1 MNKRQHQL
9 LMALCLFIYTI
20 LGTTTRIYVAMNYLT
35 WFCVLYF
42 ISSYIRIY
50 GIHYKN
56 VKIKWGW
63 LSFISIIISAISV
76 LVFSTIVNTSWREFI
91 FVSDSNHIMAVI
103 SSICLFMYFKD
114 LQIKNSAFINKVAS
128 CMFGVLLIHANSDT
142 MRRWLWCETL
152 DNVGW
157 FQTDYAVFH
166 ALVSV
171 TIIFIICVIID
182 IIRQKFVE
190 KPFLNY

>member
-1 MNKRQHQL
+1 
-9 LMALCLFIYTI
+9 
-20 LGTTTRIYVAMNYLT
+20 
-35 WFCVLYF
+35 
-42 ISSYIRIY
+42 
-50 GIHYKN
+50 
-56 VKIKWGW
+56 
-63 LSFISIIISAISV
+63 
-76 LVFSTIVNTSWREFI
+76 
-91 FVSDSNHIMAVI
+91 
-103 SSICLFMYFKD
+103 MYFKD

-190 KPFLNY
+190 KPLFELLNRKVFIK